1 MAENKPSPFPPAL
14 KKRRATYCSRI
25 YRSTAELS
33 HVFRAARRRQSAA
46 AHTAPYLSGPHG
58 ASRAETLLGC
68 HFAASRGPPRTP
80 GPGSSHPLHRL
91 PALTALPRRPKR
103 GQPRTSL
110 PPRERPQP
118 SAVAA
123 VPPGPG
129 GGRHAARPP
138 PRAMTQTGAI
148 PRPSPRP
155 GTAPASVR
163 RPLPRPSP
171 RPPPPARQPQRSE
184 PRGRRASRLLTKTYQ
199 PPPRPAQRRPGRAWP
214 PPAPAPPAAAGPPPS
229 LRASPGPCP
238 PRLTSLGTSW
248 FSSLGT
254 MAGGAALGPQQ
265 AEPSVAAVVS
275 SGRRRDAA
283 GSSSF
288 ATAPADEGSHP
299 SASANQWE
307 NGRRPHSRETWKARP
322 QPPAARAGRGGGLDV
337 VVASVHPRWRADFT
351 QPLTEPGSRPVAG
364 HNLPR
369 KLKGRACRE
378 LPLRS
383 ETSQSSLSVRATAGN
398 IVREEAA
405 SVRFSALLAS
415 GLLFIAL
422 PSLPAR
428 AGRA

>member
-14 KKRRATYCSRI
+14 RKRRATYRSRI

-199 PPPRPAQRRPGRAWP
+199 PPPPPRTEATRPSLAAASPGASRGRWATAVPSCVARPVPPSPHLLGDELVLLAGHHGRWRGAGPAAGRAERRRRRQQREAERRRRLILLRHRPSRRRFPPLRQRQSMRKWP
-214 PPAPAPPAAAGPPPS
+214 TAALSRDLEGSASAHSSTGRSRRWSRRCGGLRSPSLEGRLYTASYRARISPCGGAQPPQEAEGQSLPRAPPA
-229 LRASPGPCP
+229 LRD
-238 PRLTSLGTSW
+238 LT
-248 FSSLGT
+248 
-254 MAGGAALGPQQ
+254 
-265 AEPSVAAVVS
+265 V
-275 SGRRRDAA
+275 
-283 GSSSF
+283 
-288 ATAPADEGSHP
+288 
-299 SASANQWE
+299 
-307 NGRRPHSRETWKARP
+307 
-322 QPPAARAGRGGGLDV
+322 
-337 VVASVHPRWRADFT
+337 
-351 QPLTEPGSRPVAG
+351 
-364 HNLPR
+364 
-369 KLKGRACRE
+369 
-378 LPLRS
+378 
-383 ETSQSSLSVRATAGN
+383 LSVC
-398 IVREEAA
+398 
-405 SVRFSALLAS
+405 
-415 GLLFIAL
+415 
-422 PSLPAR
+422 
-428 AGRA
+428 

>member
-14 KKRRATYCSRI
+14 RKRRATYRSRI

-199 PPPRPAQRRPGRAWP
+199 PPPPPRPAPHRGDQAEPGRRQPRRLPRPLGHRRPFVRRPARAPLASPPWGRAGSPRWAPWPVARRWARSRQSRASPPSSAAGGGETPPAHPPSPPPQPTKVPTP
-214 PPAPAPPAAAGPPPS
+214 PPAPINEKMADGRTLARLG
-229 LRASPGPCP
+229 RPG
-238 PRLTSLGTSW
+238 LS
-248 FSSLGT
+248 
-254 MAGGAALGPQQ
+254 PQQ
-265 AEPSVAAVVS
+265 HGQVAEVV
-275 SGRRRDAA
+275 
-283 GSSSF
+283 
-288 ATAPADEGSHP
+288 
-299 SASANQWE
+299 
-307 NGRRPHSRETWKARP
+307 
-322 QPPAARAGRGGGLDV
+322 
-337 VVASVHPRWRADFT
+337 
-351 QPLTEPGSRPVAG
+351 
-364 HNLPR
+364 
-369 KLKGRACRE
+369 
-378 LPLRS
+378 
-383 ETSQSSLSVRATAGN
+383 
-398 IVREEAA
+398 
-405 SVRFSALLAS
+405 
-415 GLLFIAL
+415 
-422 PSLPAR
+422 
-428 AGRA
+428 